1 MYKLKPNNF
10 ERFIITILF
19 FFMFG
24 MSSRSVS
31 MYMANFSCES
41 EDNYLIVLG
50 YIEKS
55 KYANTVSS
63 SILYSVWNY

>member
-1 MYKLKPNNF
+1 
-10 ERFIITILF
+10 
-19 FFMFG
+19 
-24 MSSRSVS
+24 